1 MNKHRAKCD
10 VLKKIRKGI
19 ADKLGIDLH
28 QRECTFEGE
37 CKGTCPKCKQEEDIL
52 NREIAKRAGVLAL
65 GATAS
70 FMLTACAPVGNGNG
84 TPEDPDGAITPEI
97 MDVAGGLMPAE
108 DESSAVV
115 DELMGEPISP
125 DVFVTTGVP
134 AIQGDIAYEDG
145 EDPAPED
152 EETTPEC
159 EEADN
164 SEEEDFP
171 ALTGVPLYDG
181 ED

>member
-1 MNKHRAKCD
+1 MNKHKAKCD

-28 QRECTFEGE
+28 QRECTFAGE

-52 NREIAKRAGVLAL
+52 NREIARRAGALAL

-70 FMLTACAPVGNGNG
+70 FMLTACAPAGNGM
-84 TPEDPDGAITPEI
+84 PQDLDGAITPEI
-97 MDVAGGLMPAE
+97 MDLAGNLMPAE

-115 DELMGEPISP
+115 DELMGEPIPS
-125 DVFVTTGVP
+125 DEFVTAGVP
-134 AIQGDIAYEDG
+134 AIQGDIVYEEEG
-145 EDPAPED
+145 EPA
-152 EETTPEC
+152 EEY
-159 EEADN
+159 EEADDDGE
-164 SEEEDFP
+164 S
-171 ALTGVPLYDG
+171 VPITEATLGEIPYDG